1 VSPDPEKPPRPGL
14 GNLKKALLA
23 GVLIVLLTAATV
35 ASAALLEVDQ
45 LVQIVQK
52 EGQGIPGIKNVLDDV
67 PGGGPQTILV
77 IGSDMRWAQ
86 RNQKGAARS
95 DTLILVRLDPNKA
108 ATAVLSIPR
117 DLKVQI
123 PGFGEDKINAA
134 YSDGGPKL
142 TLRTVRDLLHVPIN
156 HIVEV
161 NFDGFQR
168 AVDRLHCVYTD
179 VDRRYYHSN
188 AGLPPS
194 LQYSEIDIKP
204 GYQLLCGAKALSYVR
219 YRHTDSDFVRA
230 ARQQDFLR
238 QAKAQFSL
246 GSILGDRTEL
256 VKIFARYTRT
266 DVRSDSAILRLL
278 KLAFLSSKNPIREV
292 KFPAYDIPGGTYLG
306 ITPQNLQATVDAFK
320 NARATGGARQTTGVR
335 TSRKARK
342 AHRAQ
347 RRQARSPG
355 LPPGVVADQAE
366 GENNAIPAAAKLRLP
381 VYYPAAR
388 LAIGGYGSGEVGYP
402 ATRAYTI
409 RDRSNNRY
417 DAYRMVLWAG
427 QPGEYYGVQGMSWKA
442 PPLLDSPSDTMRMR
456 HRSYELFYDG
466 TQLRLVA
473 WRTPRGVYWV
483 SNTLSLT
490 LSNQQMLAIARSLTR
505 VGG

>member
-1 VSPDPEKPPRPGL
+1 MSPDPEKPPRPGL

-23 GVLIVLLTAATV
+23 GVLIVLLTATTV

-52 EGQGIPGIKNVLDDV
+52 EGQSIPGVKNVLDDV

-77 IGSDMRWAQ
+77 IGSDVRYQDRKLAH
-86 RNQKGAARS
+86 AARS

-108 ATAVLSIPR
+108 ATAVVSIPR

-123 PGFGEDKINAA
+123 PGYGEDKINAA

-142 TLRTVRDLLHVPIN
+142 TLQTVRNLLHVPIN

-161 NFDGFQR
+161 NFGGFQR
-168 AVDRLHCVYTD
+168 AVDRLKCVYVD

-204 GYQLLCGAKALSYVR
+204 GYQLLCGTKALAYVR
-219 YRHTDSDFVRA
+219 YRHTDSDFVRS

-238 QAKAQFSL
+238 QAKGQFSL
-246 GSILGDRTEL
+246 SSILGDRTEL

-266 DVRSDSAILRLL
+266 DVRSRDAVLRLL

-306 ITPQNLQATVDAFK
+306 ITPQNLQAVVDGFQ
-320 NARATGGARQTTGVR
+320 NAQATGGARQTTGATSGTRKR
-335 TSRKARK
+335 TTRRAAR
-342 AHRAQ
+342 
-347 RRQARSPG
+347 RRTRSPG
-355 LPPGVVADQAE
+355 LPPGVIADQAE

-388 LAIGGYGSGEVGYP
+388 LAYGGYSSGESDYP
-402 ATRAYTI
+402 ATRAYAI

-417 DAYRMVLWAG
+417 DAYRMVLSSG

-442 PPLLDSPSDTMRMR
+442 PPVLDNPSDKMRMR
-456 HRSYELFYDG
+456 HRTYELFYDG

-490 LSNQQMLAIARSLTR
+490 LTNRQMLAIARSLTR
-505 VGG
+505 VGS